1 MKISQKVGSG
11 GLGWSRRW
19 FASMKEPKM
28 HPVGGLAL
36 WGGWSGFAALHEA
49 SCVTSEISPSH
60 GRESRFET
68 KLSGVLLAI
77 SGLCGLPARRY
88 AAALA
93 AREREREREGARE
106 RQRES
111 SSFSPLRRTITC
123 YYVPIIFYGIFW
135 YTVASYNI
143 LSNTIVDDH
152 AP

>member
-1 MKISQKVGSG
+1 M
-11 GLGWSRRW
+11 
-19 FASMKEPKM
+19 
-28 HPVGGLAL
+28 
-36 WGGWSGFAALHEA
+36 
-49 SCVTSEISPSH
+49 TSEISPSH

-93 AREREREREGARE
+93 ARERERERASEREREREREGARE

-123 YYVPIIFYGIFW
+123 YYVPIIFYGIF
-135 YTVASYNI
+135 
-143 LSNTIVDDH
+143 
-152 AP
+152 